1 MKLFKIIVKI
11 SSWILG
17 FIMLIALV
25 MVTTLIIF
33 KNIVSENT
41 VYQVIKDKN
50 IIENGITDE
59 KNRNFIN
66 SVYNDL
72 NLKMGKDALVEIV
85 NKSKIKRETDLY
97 FTNII
102 SKTIGLTKKNY
113 NFSKSEDLQLDLI
126 NKINKKEKL
135 NNNQR
140 ETLNNVVLEIIEN
153 SEKMMV
159 DDKFIEE
166 DIKVWVEKSIDFSN
180 DNEYI
185 IILIVIVFV
194 LMLLIALINYNLVA
208 SIEISGFVSLGLG
221 IIYLAVWLL
230 SLFLFSLAQN
240 NLDYNFYIIDSVKGK
255 MDSLTLS
262 ISIISLIIGSL
273 LIYLY
278 KKIDINRKIAIEK
291 TGEKSIIK

>member
-1 MKLFKIIVKI
+1 MKLLKFVLKFA
-11 SSWILG
+11 SWVLG
-17 FIMLIALV
+17 FVMLIALI
-25 MVTTLIIF
+25 MIMAFIIF

-66 SVYNDL
+66 SVYDEL
-72 NLKMGKDALVEIV
+72 DLKMSKDNLVQLI
-85 NKSKIKRETDLY
+85 NKSKIRKETDLY

-102 SKTIGLTKKNY
+102 SKSIGLTNKKF
-113 NFSKSEDLQLDLI
+113 NFSKTEDLQLDLI

-180 DNEYI
+180 DSKYI
-185 IILIVIVFV
+185 IILIAVVV
-194 LMLLIALINYNLVA
+194 VCLLLIAFLNYNLVA
-208 SIEISGFVSLGLG
+208 PIEISGFVSLGLG

-240 NLDYNFYIIDSVKGK
+240 NLDYDFYIIDSVKEQ

-262 ISIISLIIGSL
+262 ISIVSLIIGSL

-291 TGEKSIIK
+291 TGEKSII